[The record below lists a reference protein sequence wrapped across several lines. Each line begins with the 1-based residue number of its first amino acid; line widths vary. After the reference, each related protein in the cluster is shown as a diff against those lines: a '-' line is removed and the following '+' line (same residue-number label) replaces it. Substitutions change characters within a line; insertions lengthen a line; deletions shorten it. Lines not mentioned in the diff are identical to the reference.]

1 MRAGRRI
8 AAASALVAT
17 LAAGGIAVATQG
29 GDGAPASPGKLVKAE
44 RGVVDTTVGGIG
56 HVTTLTGA
64 ALLSVPSSSSSAA
77 GAGAASPGAAGA
89 ASTPAAGSSVS
100 AGASG
105 GSTSSS
111 SAASPSA
118 ASSAGGATPAPADAV
133 FPTVSGHVTRLLVN
147 EGDQV
152 SAGQPIARVSD
163 DGTIAGGVLQARS
176 DLGTARLQLAQKNVQ
191 DPLLGPPPTAAE
203 VQAGQQAIVTAQTA
217 LRGLQGPPLPTD
229 VAAARSELAR
239 AIADLH
245 SSQASPIATTAAE
258 LAVTTAQQNLQT
270 LTGSPDPAELAA
282 AQLEVA
288 KAILEQQSLSPTPTP
303 AESTA
308 AQLAVTAGQQ
318 RVDQLIHPPASVVS
332 AAQGELAKAKLD
344 LAALRATRQGT
355 GLSALRAAVKAA
367 RTRLHQLRPTA
378 DVIAT
383 AQSDVR
389 RALADL
395 AVLRQRGAPASAID
409 LALARLTVVVS
420 RQRLGLARHLAGELT
435 VRARSTGT
443 VTSLLT
449 TPGAA
454 VDPATPLM
462 RVQDLGN
469 LVVAL
474 DLSEFDVGHVRVGEL
489 TRVSVDA
496 LGGRTYK
503 GRVIDLAPSGT
514 DVGGVVNFPV
524 IIALQGTGGG
534 SASVRPGMSVSARIV
549 TRIQRDV
556 VRVPSAAVSG
566 GNQVT
571 VRESSGALTPRPVK
585 LGLEGPQVVEVR
597 SGLQPGDQVLIPA
610 GSKG

>member
-1 MRAGRRI
+1 MAIG
-8 AAASALVAT
+8 T
-17 LAAGGIAVATQG
+17 QHGG
-29 GDGAPASPGKLVKAE
+29 GAPSSPGKLVKAE

-56 HVTTLTGA
+56 HITTLTGA
-64 ALLSVPSSSSSAA
+64 ALLSVPSSSSGAA
-77 GAGAASPGAAGA
+77 GAGAASAGGA
-89 ASTPAAGSSVS
+89 ASTGSSVSGSSVS
-100 AGASG
+100 AGAAG
-105 GSTSSS
+105 GTGS
-111 SAASPSA
+111 SASA
-118 ASSAGGATPAPADAV
+118 ASSSGGAATPAPADAV
-133 FPTVSGHVTRLLVN
+133 FPTVTGHVTRLLVH

-152 SAGQPIARVSD
+152 SPGQPIARVSD
-163 DGTIAGGVLQARS
+163 DGTIAGGVLQARN
-176 DLGTARLQLAQKNVQ
+176 DLGTARLELAQKRVR

-203 VQAGQQAIVTAQTA
+203 VQAGDQAVITARTA
-217 LRGLQGPPLPTD
+217 LRGLQGPPLAAD

-239 AIADLH
+239 AVADLH
-245 SSQASPIATTAAE
+245 SSRASPLAMTAAE
-258 LAVTTAQQNLQT
+258 IAVATAQQNLQT
-270 LTGSPDPAELAA
+270 LAGAPDPAELAA

-288 KAILEQQSLSPTPTP
+288 KAILEQQSLSPTPTA

-308 AQLAVTAGQQ
+308 AQLAVTAAQQ
-318 RVDQLIHPPASVVS
+318 KLDQLIHPLPSLVS

-355 GLSALRAAVKAA
+355 GLSALRAAVRAA
-367 RTRLHQLRPTA
+367 STRLHQLRPTA

-389 RALADL
+389 KAQADL
-395 AVLRQRGAPASAID
+395 AILRQRGAPASAID
-409 LALARLTVVVS
+409 LALARLFVVVS
-420 RQRLGLARHLAGELT
+420 RQRLGLAQHLAGELT

-503 GRVIDLAPSGT
+503 GRVIDLAPTGT

-524 IIALQGTGGG
+524 IIALQSTGGG
-534 SASVRPGMSVSARIV
+534 SSSVRPGMSVSARIV
-549 TRIQRDV
+549 TQIRRDV
-556 VRVPSAAVSG
+556 VHIPSAAVSG
-566 GNQVT
+566 AGQPEVT
-571 VRESSGALTPRPVK
+571 VRGPSGALTTRPVR
-585 LGLEGPQVVEVR
+585 LGLEGPQLVEVR
-597 SGLQPGDQVLIPA
+597 SGLQPGARVLIPA
-610 GSKG
+610 GNQG

>member
-1 MRAGRRI
+1 M
-8 AAASALVAT
+8 
-17 LAAGGIAVATQG
+17 
-29 GDGAPASPGKLVKAE
+29 
-44 RGVVDTTVGGIG
+44 VDTTVGGIG

-64 ALLSVPSSSSSAA
+64 ALLSVPSSTSGAA
-77 GAGAASPGAAGA
+77 GAGAASTGGGASTGPSVSGSSASAGA
-89 ASTPAAGSSVS
+89 AA
-100 AGASG
+100 
-105 GSTSSS
+105 GSTSSA

-118 ASSAGGATPAPADAV
+118 SSSAGGATPAPADAV
-133 FPTVSGHVTRLLVN
+133 FPTVTGHVTRLLVN

-163 DGTIAGGVLQARS
+163 DGTIAGSVLQARS
-176 DLGTARLQLAQKNVQ
+176 DLGTARLELAQKSVR

-203 VQAGQQAIVTAQTA
+203 VQAGQQAIVTAETA
-217 LRGLQGPPLPTD
+217 LRGLQGPPLASD

-239 AIADLH
+239 AVADLH
-245 SSQASPIATTAAE
+245 SSRASPIAITAAE
-258 LAVTTAQQNLQT
+258 TAVATAQQNLQI
-270 LTGSPDPAELAA
+270 LTGAPDPAELAA

-308 AQLAVTAGQQ
+308 AQLAVTAAQQ
-318 RVDQLIHPPASVVS
+318 KLNQLIHPLPSVVS

-344 LAALRATRQGT
+344 LAAVRSTRQGT
-355 GLSALRAAVKAA
+355 GLSAMRAAVKAA

-389 RALADL
+389 KAQADL
-395 AVLRQRGAPASAID
+395 AILRQRGAPASAID
-409 LALARLTVVVS
+409 LALARLFVAVS
-420 RQRLGLARHLAGELT
+420 RQRVGLAQHLAGELT

-556 VRVPSAAVSG
+556 VRIPAAAVSG
-566 GNQVT
+566 GKVT
-571 VRESSGALTPRPVK
+571 VRESSGAQTTRPVK
-585 LGLEGPQVVEVR
+585 LGLEGPQLVEVK
-597 SGLQPGDQVLIPA
+597 SGLQPGDRVLIPA
-610 GSKG
+610 GNQG